1 MDIAS
6 HTPVKPL
13 VVIVE
18 DDAAVRFALATRA
31 ELDGYRVLACDC
43 AESALDLR
51 LPETGA
57 CLVVDDRLPGLSG
70 LKMLAELRARG
81 CRLPAVMITSQP
93 TRRQQAAAASADAHV
108 LEKPLLG
115 DSLTA
120 WIRSA
125 VPT

>member
-1 MDIAS
+1 MVARDPPS
-6 HTPVKPL
+6 PPL

-43 AESALDLR
+43 AESALQLH

-57 CLVVDDRLPGLSG
+57 CLVVDDRLPGISG
-70 LKMLAELRARG
+70 LRMLAGMRADG
-81 CRLPAVMITSQP
+81 CRLPAVVITSHP
-93 TRRQQAAAASADAHV
+93 TSRQKAAAASAGAQV

-115 DSLTA
+115 DVLMA
-120 WIRSA
+120 WIRGA
-125 VPT
+125 VPI